1 MDLPKEENMEAAG
14 EESAIDR
21 EKKKQKEV
29 GANSRDVRLIQ
40 YYHVVNLAQNKD

>member
-1 MDLPKEENMEAAG
+1 MGLPKEENMEAAE
-14 EESAIDR
+14 EESAIDL
-21 EKKKQKEV
+21 EKKKEV

>member
-1 MDLPKEENMEAAG
+1 MGLPKEENMEAAE
-14 EESAIDR
+14 EESAIDL
-21 EKKKQKEV
+21 EKKEV